1 MDFTP
6 EREGVVKD
14 DKTGNHYSDYCVEMR
29 TKNVSSSNFL
39 GKNKFVCPYRPCC
52 DGLMRLL
59 NK

>member
-14 DKTGNHYSDYCVEMR
+14 DKTGNHYSDHCVEMR

-39 GKNKFVCPYRPCC
+39 GKINLC
-52 DGLMRLL
+52 DRTAHVATV
-59 NK
+59 

>member
-39 GKNKFVCPYRPCC
+39 GKNKFVCPFCPCY

-59 NK
+59 YK

>member
-29 TKNVSSSNFL
+29 TKNVSSSSFL
-39 GKNKFVCPYRPCC
+39 GKNKFVYPCC
-52 DGLMRLL
+52 DGLMRLIY
-59 NK
+59 K

>member
-39 GKNKFVCPYRPCC
+39 GK
-52 DGLMRLL
+52 
-59 NK
+59 

>member
-29 TKNVSSSNFL
+29 TKNVSSSSFL

-52 DGLMRLL
+52 DGLMR
-59 NK
+59 